1 MLISYTYNAMSLL
14 PTLLLLLRSDY
25 IPLRLR
31 KKIGKLAGHPP
42 AGMPF
47 QVKVFGALFE
57 GQTGNHQDDK
67 IYTYGS
73 HEAATLRLM
82 RSILEHQRQNGVE
95 PVYLDIGTNVGQHL
109 VAVAAKARYAYGFEP
124 WDKVRDRA
132 LNNLALNDFA
142 HVQVLPYGLSDQD
155 AKLPYFPPAG
165 GNLGVGSF
173 AADQGAAPITLE
185 VRKGDPVI
193 ASLGIKPTLL
203 KIDTEGFE
211 SYVLRGL
218 TQTLAAHRPAVV
230 FELGDES
237 RKDFGSLEALQAFFP
252 EGYSFHGIL
261 RSRECPKL
269 VPFRAGKKYE
279 NLLAWP
285 EADLPF

>member
-1 MLISYTYNAMSLL
+1 MTMLPALL
-14 PTLLLLLRSDY
+14 PLLRNDL

-31 KKIGKLAGHPP
+31 KKIGKLAGSP
-42 AGMPF
+42 ATGLTF
-47 QVKVFGALFE
+47 QVKVFDAFFE

-82 RSILEHQRQNGVE
+82 RTILEHQEN

-124 WDKVRDRA
+124 WGMVRDRA
-132 LNNLALNDFA
+132 LRNLALNDFS
-142 HVQVLPYGLSDQD
+142 HVQVLPFGLSDQD
-155 AKLPYFPPAG
+155 AHLPYFPPAG

-193 ASLGIKPTLL
+193 AELGIKPTLL

-218 TQTLAAHRPAVV
+218 KDTLEHHRPAVV

-237 RKDFGSLEALQAFFP
+237 RKDFGSLEDLQKFFP
-252 EGYSFHGIL
+252 QGYSFHGIL
-261 RSRECPKL
+261 RSRECPSL

-285 EADLPF
+285 EKTFSL

>member
-1 MLISYTYNAMSLL
+1 MLSALL
-14 PTLLLLLRSDY
+14 PLLRNDS

-31 KKIGKLAGHPP
+31 KKIGKIVGHPP
-42 AGMPF
+42 KGMDF
-47 QVKVFGALFE
+47 QVKVFDAIFE

-73 HEAATLRLM
+73 HEAATLRLI
-82 RSILEHQRQNGVE
+82 RTILGQQAARGLE

-109 VAVAAKARYAYGFEP
+109 VAVASKAKYAYGFEP
-124 WDKVRDRA
+124 WGKVRDRA
-132 LNNLALNDFA
+132 LRNLALNDFGHA
-142 HVQVLPYGLSDQD
+142 QVLPYGLSDQD
-155 AKLPYFPPAG
+155 ASLPYFPPAG

-173 AADQGAAPITLE
+173 AADQGAEPITLE
-185 VRKGDPVI
+185 VREGDPVI
-193 ASLGIKPTLL
+193 AELGIKPTLL

-218 TQTLAAHRPAVV
+218 KKTLEQHRPAVV

-237 RKDFGSLEALQAFFP
+237 RKDFGSLEDLQKFFP
-252 EGYSFHGIL
+252 AGYSFYGIL
-261 RSRECPKL
+261 RSRECPKIK
-269 VPFRAGKKYE
+269 PFKAGKKYE

-285 EADLPF
+285 EGTCSL

>member
-1 MLISYTYNAMSLL
+1 MSLL
-14 PTLLLLLRSDY
+14 PALLPLLRNDL

-31 KKIGKLAGHPP
+31 KKVGKIAGHPK
-42 AGMPF
+42 AGLGF
-47 QVKVFGALFE
+47 QVKVFGAIFE

-82 RSILEHQRQNGVE
+82 RSILTYQAKNGIE

-109 VAVAAKARYAYGFEP
+109 VAVADKADHAFGFEP
-124 WDKVRDRA
+124 WDKVRSRA
-132 LNNLALNDFA
+132 LRNLALNDFD
-142 HVQVLPYGLSDQD
+142 HVEILPFGLSDQD
-155 AKLPYFPPAG
+155 AHLPYFPPAG

-193 ASLGIKPTLL
+193 AQLNIKPTLL

-218 TQTLAAHRPAVV
+218 KDTMAQHRPAIV
-230 FELGDES
+230 FELGDET
-237 RKDFGSLEALQAFFP
+237 RKDFTDYEAMRFYFP
-252 EGYSFHGIL
+252 PGYSFYGIL
-261 RSRECPKL
+261 RSRECPKI
-269 VPFRAGKKYE
+269 VPYAHGKKYE
-279 NLLAWP
+279 NILAWP
-285 EADLPF
+285 EEKLDFKF

>member
-1 MLISYTYNAMSLL
+1 MSLL
-14 PTLLLLLRSDY
+14 PSLLPLLRNDL

-31 KKIGKLAGHPP
+31 KKVGKLAGHPK
-42 AGMPF
+42 GGLEF
-47 QVKVFGALFE
+47 QVNVFGAIFE

-82 RSILEHQRQNGVE
+82 RDILDYQQKQGLR

-109 VAVAAKARYAYGFEP
+109 VAVAAKAEYAFGFEP
-124 WDKVRDRA
+124 WDKVRTRA
-132 LNNLALNDFA
+132 IRNLTLNDFD
-142 HVQVLPYGLSDQD
+142 HVQVLPFGLSDQD
-155 AKLPYFPPAG
+155 AHLPYFPPAG

-173 AADQGAAPITLE
+173 AADQGAEPITLE

-193 ASLGIKPTLL
+193 VQLNIQPTLL

-218 TQTLAAHRPAVV
+218 KETLNAHRPAVV
-230 FELGDES
+230 FELGDET
-237 RKDFGSLEALQAFFP
+237 RKDFTSYDVMKTYFP
-252 EGYSFHGIL
+252 AGYSFYGIL
-261 RSRECPKL
+261 RSRECAKL
-269 VPFRAGKKYE
+269 VPYVHGKKYE

-285 EADLPF
+285 EEKLAL

>member
-1 MLISYTYNAMSLL
+1 MSLL
-14 PTLLLLLRSDY
+14 PALLPVLRNDL

-31 KKIGKLAGHPP
+31 KKIGKIAGHPP
-42 AGMPF
+42 AGMKF

-82 RSILEHQRQNGVE
+82 RSILDHHQKNGVE

-132 LNNLALNDFA
+132 LSNLALNDFG
-142 HVQVLPYGLSDQD
+142 HVQVLPFGLSDQD
-155 AKLPYFPPAG
+155 AHLPYFPPAG

-193 ASLGIKPTLL
+193 EQLGIKPTLL

-218 TQTLAAHRPAVV
+218 KETLAAHRPAVV

-237 RKDFGSLEALQAFFP
+237 RKDFGSLQALQAFFP
-252 EGYSFHGIL
+252 TGYRFYGIL

-269 VPFRAGKKYE
+269 VPFASGKKYE

-285 EADLPF
+285 DEKLTLPL